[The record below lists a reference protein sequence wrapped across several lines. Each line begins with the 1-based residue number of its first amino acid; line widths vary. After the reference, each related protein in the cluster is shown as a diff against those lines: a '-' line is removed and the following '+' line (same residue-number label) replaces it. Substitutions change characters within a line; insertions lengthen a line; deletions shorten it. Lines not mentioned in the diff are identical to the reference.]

1 MREWQR
7 RSLRGRPSFRASC
20 FLVKLLR
27 ERNASEREA
36 SLHGLVQSRALI
48 PRWRALGAVPH
59 PLDDVWPVAAKPIL
73 NELGHVGGRLVDAAC
88 VAFLEICSMRSQK
101 VVAAVVL

>member
-7 RSLRGRPSFRASC
+7 RSLRGRLSFRASC

-48 PRWRALGAVPH
+48 PRWHSAERMPQA
-59 PLDDVWPVAAKPIL
+59 LDDVGLVGPKPIL
-73 NELGHVGGRLVDAAC
+73 NKLGHIRWLLVEASR
-88 VAFLEICSMRSQK
+88 VPFF
-101 VVAAVVL
+101 